1 MALAAVPA
9 AHLAR
14 RIGPGRAAA
23 IGLAVFAGAGLA
35 CGLVAEL
42 STLIAARCVQALG
55 GAVAVTA
62 VLELLPA
69 TVGSERRA
77 VAVWATAGATGAALG
92 PAVGGLLTELV
103 SWQSIFLIQAPLAIA
118 AGVPVLAVAR
128 HEAATGVV
136 AAELRQHRPPAPAR
150 QPGAGAGL
158 GGDRRRPLPAR
169 AAADRR
175 LAPEPDRR
183 GDRRLRDAAGGA
195 ARRPARPRRAG
206 SARARAAAGAILVAG
221 GLGGLAL
228 LPKAEVALTL
238 PPQLLVGVGLA
249 LVLSALTETA
259 LAGRAPQAIHG
270 GWTISARH
278 AGVAIGL
285 IALTPLFTADIAQQ
299 RRDAID
305 AGTAV
310 VLDSR
315 VDPLLKLEL
324 AQRIEDRLEGERG
337 KVPTIGP
344 AFEPL
349 PGDPGDRADVAPPA
363 RRTPGPAR
371 PRRHPRLQPL
381 LRPRRPARPAGPDP
395 DRPGAEGGPVS
406 GGAASGVPGR
416 RARSPPRW
424 PWSAPTWPRAG
435 PPTRRPR
442 PRTPARSGP
451 GAIRKASSRSPSS
464 SRSRRSTAP
473 PASSASAAR
482 RWPGRWPRP
491 QSRER
496 FTQRYGIDD
505 AELAR
510 AIRAGLLRA
519 VDDAER
525 AGALNPLLAAPAAG
539 DAAPDPARPGDRTD
553 QRRPLP
559 ARQPADL
566 PRPRPGPARTVPA
579 LGGLPVGVERLV
591 LFRGGRG
598 RRNCFGKS

>member
-1 MALAAVPA
+1 MNAPPRPRLAALAIAVGLVLADSSIVVLALPEIYRQLDTSVAGVTWVLISFNLVMALAAVPA

-35 CGLVAEL
+35 CGLSNEL

-55 GAVAVTA
+55 GALAVTA

-77 VAVWATAGATGAALG
+77 VAIWAAAGATGAALG

-128 HEAATGVV
+128 HEAATGIV
-136 AAELRQHRPPAPAR
+136 AAELRETGRPHWLANLAL
-150 QPGAGAGL
+150 ALVSA
-158 GGDRRRPLPAR
+158 AI
-169 AAADRR
+169 AAALFLLVLLLIEGWR
-175 LAPEPDRR
+175 LSPI
-183 GDRRLRDAAGGA
+183 GA
-195 ARRPARPRRAG
+195 AIVVSVMPLAALLGARLGPSAG

-228 LPKAEVALTL
+228 LPKAEVVLTV

-270 GWTISARH
+270 GWTISSRH

-299 RRDAID
+299 REDAID

-315 VDPLLKLEL
+315 VSPLLKLEL

-337 KVPTIGP
+337 KVPTLGP

-349 PGDPGDRADVAPPA
+349 PEDPDDRADVIVLHDELQDQLDRGATHAFSPSFGLAALIGLLALIPIGLA
-363 RRTPGPAR
+363 RR
-371 PRRHPRLQPL
+371 
-381 LRPRRPARPAGPDP
+381 
-395 DRPGAEGGPVS
+395 
-406 GGAASGVPGR
+406 
-416 RARSPPRW
+416 
-424 PWSAPTWPRAG
+424 
-435 PPTRRPR
+435 
-442 PRTPARSGP
+442 
-451 GAIRKASSRSPSS
+451 
-464 SRSRRSTAP
+464 
-473 PASSASAAR
+473 
-482 RWPGRWPRP
+482 
-491 QSRER
+491 
-496 FTQRYGIDD
+496 
-505 AELAR
+505 
-510 AIRAGLLRA
+510 
-519 VDDAER
+519 VD
-525 AGALNPLLAAPAAG
+525 L
-539 DAAPDPARPGDRTD
+539 
-553 QRRPLP
+553 
-559 ARQPADL
+559 
-566 PRPRPGPARTVPA
+566 
-579 LGGLPVGVERLV
+579 
-591 LFRGGRG
+591 
-598 RRNCFGKS
+598 

>member
-1 MALAAVPA
+1 LSAPPRPRLAALAIAVGLVLADSSIVVLALPEIYRQLDTSVAGVTWVLVSFNLVMALAAVPA

-35 CGLVAEL
+35 CGLSNEL

-55 GAVAVTA
+55 GALAVTA

-77 VAVWATAGATGAALG
+77 VAIWATAGATGAALG

-128 HEAATGVV
+128 HEAATGIV
-136 AAELRQHRPPAPAR
+136 AAELRDTGRPHWLANLAL
-150 QPGAGAGL
+150 ALVSA
-158 GGDRRRPLPAR
+158 AI
-169 AAADRR
+169 AAALFLLVLLLIEGWR
-175 LAPEPDRR
+175 LSPI
-183 GDRRLRDAAGGA
+183 GA
-195 ARRPARPRRAG
+195 AIVVSAMPLAALLGARLGPSVG
-206 SARARAAAGAILVAG
+206 SARARAAAGTILVAG

-228 LPKAEVALTL
+228 LPKAEVILTV

-299 RRDAID
+299 REEAID

-315 VDPLLKLEL
+315 VSPLLKLEL

-349 PGDPGDRADVAPPA
+349 PEDPEDRADVIVLRDELQDQLDRGATHAFSPSFGLGALIGLLALIPIGLA
-363 RRTPGPAR
+363 RR
-371 PRRHPRLQPL
+371 
-381 LRPRRPARPAGPDP
+381 
-395 DRPGAEGGPVS
+395 
-406 GGAASGVPGR
+406 
-416 RARSPPRW
+416 
-424 PWSAPTWPRAG
+424 
-435 PPTRRPR
+435 
-442 PRTPARSGP
+442 
-451 GAIRKASSRSPSS
+451 
-464 SRSRRSTAP
+464 
-473 PASSASAAR
+473 
-482 RWPGRWPRP
+482 
-491 QSRER
+491 
-496 FTQRYGIDD
+496 
-505 AELAR
+505 
-510 AIRAGLLRA
+510 
-519 VDDAER
+519 VD
-525 AGALNPLLAAPAAG
+525 L
-539 DAAPDPARPGDRTD
+539 
-553 QRRPLP
+553 
-559 ARQPADL
+559 
-566 PRPRPGPARTVPA
+566 
-579 LGGLPVGVERLV
+579 
-591 LFRGGRG
+591 
-598 RRNCFGKS
+598 